1 MFCQGFMIV
10 SPLMLALIAL
20 PIGDWNVNGQKLT
33 YVEIWTSG
41 YAPALAIACFLM
53 TVGAWGAAARN
64 RRSRWAIV
72 LSGLVPYLVLFFGT
86 LTGYDWFAVLG
97 GAVMSFLLF
106 LVLFRLPSIA
116 AYYAQDHEGVESA

>member
-1 MFCQGFMIV
+1 M
-10 SPLMLALIAL
+10 
-20 PIGDWNVNGQKLT
+20 
-33 YVEIWTSG
+33 
-41 YAPALAIACFLM
+41 
-53 TVGAWGAAARN
+53 
-64 RRSRWAIV
+64 
-72 LSGLVPYLVLFFGT
+72 LSGLVPYLVLFLFGT